1 MTNTLLS
8 KFIIPSSFTI
18 QKNRFIIK
26 PKNIFEDKSDRHI
39 LRPISTLTKSSTLF
53 TQNKFNCYAVSV
65 VSNDQNQI
73 DRCWLDLQLKNVP
86 KHVAIILDGSR
97 RWLKAHG
104 KPLSYDPFFD
114 ANLLFADLC
123 IKWNVGTA
131 TSFVY
136 SLKNLERGEEANNL
150 IFEQLEKFI
159 EHNTQQFRRKGIKI
173 RVIGERRELTQSLQ
187 NKIRVVEEATK
198 DCTNLEFMLAVC
210 YAGTRD
216 IVRAT
221 KNICHKVSNGKIE
234 AEAIDEL
241 LLENELSTG
250 GSRAPDIDLVI
261 RTGGRIRVSDYLMW
275 QMAQAE
281 LYFSDLCAP
290 EFGEI
295 EFVKALHSFQQRER
309 TFGK

>member
-1 MTNTLLS
+1 MANMLLS
-8 KFIIPSSFTI
+8 KIIIPTSFTI
-18 QKNRFIIK
+18 KKNPVSTGSYFCKRDFIES
-26 PKNIFEDKSDRHI
+26 KNISENNNR
-39 LRPISTLTKSSTLF
+39 
-53 TQNKFNCYAVSV
+53 TQKKYNCQVVSV
-65 VSNDQNQI
+65 ASNDQI
-73 DRCWLDLQLKNVP
+73 AHCWLANLQLENVP

-150 IFEQLEKFI
+150 IFEQLEKFVK
-159 EHNTQQFRRKGIKI
+159 HNTQQFRRKGIKI
-173 RVIGERRELTQSLQ
+173 RVIGERRELPESLQ
-187 NKIRVVEEATK
+187 STIREVEEATK
-198 DCTNLEFMLAVC
+198 DCTNLELMLAVC

-216 IVRAT
+216 IVKAT
-221 KNICHKVSNGKIE
+221 KNICHKVSNGTIE
-234 AEAIDEL
+234 AEAIDEA

-290 EFGEI
+290 EFGEV
-295 EFVKALHSFQQRER
+295 EFVKALRSFQQRER